1 MNVNELYE
9 AIGQAD
15 PDLVEHSERTVRR
28 SGRKAVR
35 IALSAAVLLVV
46 MSITVA
52 ASPAL
57 QQLLGLRV
65 AQTGEAGM
73 VSGPHMALV
82 RAGNLQIQPELE
94 NTELAPKTIETRF
107 VPMELAEHWEPNI
120 LEVEQED
127 GVEASVPARLLN
139 DTMTELLFY
148 RNNQQEHVLFRQYA
162 VGGRTAEDL
171 DLSVSL
177 GFGSDYSVETLQL
190 GEVSVQHVMVPPSQ
204 IVRMDS
210 DSGEQ
215 ENYATASY
223 SGAQYCFWTDGSYL
237 YSLETEA
244 ELPQGTLSAIVNSLA
259 PVEDVTVYMPLRIVE
274 PEPTQSY
281 PLPDRV
287 YRPAYLPEGFA
298 LTRLEPMPDK
308 WLCQYFENSEL
319 QIELALTQHSKP
331 NYTDEEFKEFM
342 DDPRD
347 FQISEVP
354 LGDKILT
361 VEYEETEGLL
371 YLYWDED
378 FYRFELTSFSNISPE
393 FLPELYRMIESMT
406 PDE

>member
-65 AQTGEAGM
+65 AQTGEAGF
-73 VSGPHMALV
+73 VLGPHISFAKT
-82 RAGNLQIQPELE
+82 AKLQLLPELA
-94 NTELAPKTIETRF
+94 NTEQAPKTIETRY
-107 VPMELAEHWEPNI
+107 VPMELAEHWEPEV
-120 LEVEQED
+120 LEVQQGD
-127 GVEASVPARLLN
+127 GTEASIYERLLK
-139 DTMTELLFY
+139 DTETELLFY
-148 RNNQQEHVLFRQYA
+148 RDRQRESVLFRQYA

-177 GFGSDYSVETLQL
+177 GFGSDYSIETLQFGAL
-190 GEVSVQHVMVPPSQ
+190 SVQLVTVPPSEITRSELDPNGQ
-204 IVRMDS
+204 RINS
-210 DSGEQ
+210 
-215 ENYATASY
+215 YAS
-223 SGAQYCFWTDGSYL
+223 SNGGQYCYWTDGSYL
-237 YSLETEA
+237 YSLETKLD
-244 ELPQGTLSAIVNSLA
+244 LPRETLRDIVTSLA
-259 PVEDVTVYMPLRIVE
+259 PVEDVTVYMPLHYVE

-287 YRPAYLPEGFA
+287 YRPAYLPDGFVLA
-298 LTRLEPMPDK
+298 SFEPG
-308 WLCQYFENSEL
+308 FEKT
-319 QIELALTQHSKP
+319 LTQVFTNEALGCSILLEQRNKP
-331 NYTDEEFKEFM
+331 YFSSE
-342 DDPRD
+342 
-347 FQISEVP
+347 QIFVGKTQDVETSEVQ
-354 LGDKILT
+354 LGDKTVT
-361 VEYEETEGLL
+361 VEYAEAEGFL
-371 YLYWDED
+371 YMQWNED
-378 FYRFELTSFSNISPE
+378 SYRFELTSFSNISPE